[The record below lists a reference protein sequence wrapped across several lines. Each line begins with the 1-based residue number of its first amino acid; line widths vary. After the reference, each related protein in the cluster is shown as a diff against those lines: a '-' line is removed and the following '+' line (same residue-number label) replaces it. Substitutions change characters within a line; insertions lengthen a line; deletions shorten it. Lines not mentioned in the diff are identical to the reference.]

1 MGTQWFRNAYLCVE
15 LQDDQ
20 MREIPYPLTEVAIHT
35 YTKLMHYSL
44 ILGTCIVGP
53 TALLVFNRK
62 RTPSELFRS
71 CCCYASKWTKD
82 QIIWKREG
90 GGTAGGRVGD
100 RGFLGTTRWSNGG
113 AGGVDGGV
121 VTSLANGCGNIGKVG
136 ETISASC
143 SSTGL
148 SGSNAHIVS
157 SSTTSSS
164 SPLSPSLPY
173 IGFYSSSSSLL
184 DRFRYFCTYCLDY
197 GLAFSIIAIP
207 ITPLILYAK
216 FGSLAPSDPKLH
228 RRVINTYH
236 NPSSVQL
243 SPSVQAALHS
253 SSSLSSSSSSPASSS
268 FTSFLSSTIPFISPS
283 PASSFHHSLNLY
295 ARAYQLRY
303 DIADLQVN
311 RLSSAGALLG
321 GVAGACYATVLRGAA
336 AGVCVGYAAAKLLA
350 WMWGIPKRRGV
361 GVERYGSSTTT
372 SGGAVVEG
380 QVRETVAM
388 QMAREGDHKKKQ

>member
-53 TALLVFNRK
+53 AALLVFNRK
-62 RTPSELFRS
+62 RTPSEFLRS
-71 CCCYASKWTKD
+71 GCCSATKWTKD
-82 QIIWKREG
+82 QIVWTG
-90 GGTAGGRVGD
+90 GRRVGD
-100 RGFLGTTRWSNGG
+100 RGLGTTGWSNGG
-113 AGGVDGGV
+113 GGGIDGRAV
-121 VTSLANGCGNIGKVG
+121 ASPANGCGNIGKVG
-136 ETISASC
+136 QNISASC
-143 SSTGL
+143 SSSTSLGD
-148 SGSNAHIVS
+148 STAHTVS
-157 SSTTSSS
+157 SSTTSSSS

-197 GLAFSIIAIP
+197 GLAFSIVAIP
-207 ITPLILYAK
+207 ITPLVLYAK
-216 FGSLAPSDPKLH
+216 FGSLSPSDPKLQ

-253 SSSLSSSSSSPASSS
+253 SSSSSPSSSSLASSS
-268 FTSFLSSTIPFISPS
+268 LASFLSSCSIPFISLS
-283 PASSFHHSLNLY
+283 PPTSPFHHTMNLY

-321 GVAGACYATVLRGAA
+321 GVVGACYATVLRGAA